1 MVKKLCVFFFI
12 FLKLT
17 WIDLNWPEL
26 TWIQVIYKLNIFTV
40 SPRPTYL
47 FTDKTVK
54 LENYWDQ
61 SIIFR
66 DPCTNINKIML
77 QKETERANE
86 LRLTF
91 LRSKIILF
99 IAICKIKILFIFCD
113 PREILLSLNNYV
125 LEIIFTSWVTWNLN
139 FEWATK
145 KHFYSHLTNK
155 FIYWKG
161 FINTYPKR

>member
-1 MVKKLCVFFFI
+1 MVKLKQKYQHLSLIVWQTVISVLKTRNDKL
-12 FLKLT
+12 
-17 WIDLNWPEL
+17 
-26 TWIQVIYKLNIFTV
+26 

-113 PREILLSLNNYV
+113 PREI
-125 LEIIFTSWVTWNLN
+125 
-139 FEWATK
+139 
-145 KHFYSHLTNK
+145 
-155 FIYWKG
+155 
-161 FINTYPKR
+161 